1 MIETSR
7 QPASQPLAAATVL
20 PTACPLDCPDS
31 CSLDATIA
39 GGKLER
45 LEGSR
50 KNPVTA
56 GYICSKVRNFGRHVY
71 GPDRLLHPAVRI
83 GGKGEG
89 RFENVSWPEAY
100 ELMAAKIRQTVAE
113 HGAEAI
119 LPFNYGGSNGL
130 LTDGLLDARLF
141 RRLGTS
147 RLAHTICAAATSRA
161 AVGLYGKMPGV
172 AYDDYPQAKLIVI
185 WGANPSGSGIHL
197 VPFVLEALE
206 KGARLVVID
215 PRRTQLAKKAD
226 IHLQL
231 RPGTDLPLALAIHN
245 WFFREGKADLAF
257 LEQHATGVEVF
268 RQKAAAWTIEAAA
281 AECGLAAAQV
291 EAFARLYAESS
302 PAVLRCGWGQERN
315 RNGGSSTAAIL
326 ALPAVAGKFQR
337 RAGGYTA
344 SNSGAWGFDSGKVI
358 AAEEPATRLINMN
371 RLGKVLAAEE
381 DPVKLLFV
389 YNANPLATVPDQVQV
404 EKGLR
409 REDLF
414 TVVFDQV
421 KTDTAFYADLL
432 LPATTF
438 LEHHDLKKGYGAY
451 ALQPVRPVIAPCGE
465 AKPNLE
471 VFRELIHR
479 LGLNREGDLE
489 SPEELQQAFLG
500 QGSIDEKG
508 RQDFADNAIATPA
521 GGRHP
526 VQFVDSFPRTE
537 GRKVHLHP
545 PALEEE
551 ALGGLYVYKKD
562 PASQETPLALI
573 SPAHAKAISSNLAQ
587 LIKKEAELEISPV
600 DAHARGIQ
608 NGEEVRVWN
617 ALGEVRCKVKVTTD
631 QRPGVVELPK
641 GLWRRH
647 TRNGM
652 TSNAL
657 CPDGPT
663 DLGDGAV
670 FNDARVQVA
679 KA

>member
-1 MIETSR
+1 MSEPIQTS
-7 QPASQPLAAATVL
+7 ATL

-31 CSLDATIA
+31 CSLDATVV
-39 GGKLER
+39 GGRLEK

-50 KNPVTA
+50 TNPVTA
-56 GYICSKVRNFGRHVY
+56 GYICSKVRNFGRHLY
-71 GPDRLLHPAVRI
+71 GPDRVLSPALRV
-83 GGKGEG
+83 GAKGEG
-89 RFENVSWPEAY
+89 RFRDISWPEAY
-100 ELMAAKIRQTVAE
+100 ELMAGKFRETVDK

-130 LTDGLLDARLF
+130 LTDGLMDSRLF

-172 AYDDYPQAKLIVI
+172 AYDDYPEAKLIVI

-197 VPFVLEALE
+197 VPYVLEALE
-206 KGARLVVID
+206 RGARLVVID

-231 RPGTDLPLALAIHN
+231 RPGTDLALALALHH
-245 WFFREGKADLAF
+245 WFFSEGKADLAF
-257 LEQHATGVEVF
+257 LAEHATGVEAF
-268 RQKAAAWTIEAAA
+268 RQKAAAWTVAAA
-281 AECGLAAAQV
+281 AEECGIAAAQV

-315 RNGGSSTAAIL
+315 RNGGSATAAIL
-326 ALPAVAGKFQR
+326 ALPAVAGKFKV

-344 SNSGAWGFDSGKVI
+344 SNSGAWGFDSGQVI

-421 KTDTAFYADLL
+421 KTDTALYADLL

-465 AKPNLE
+465 AKPNVE

-479 LGLNREGDLE
+479 LGLARPGDLE
-489 SPEELQQAFLG
+489 TPEELQQAFLD
-500 QGSIDEKG
+500 QGSIDDQG
-508 RQDFADNAIATPA
+508 RQDFAASAIATPA

-526 VQFVDSFPRTE
+526 VQFVDSFPRTPD
-537 GRKVHLHP
+537 RKLHLHP
-545 PALEEE
+545 PALEQE
-551 ALGGLYVYKKD
+551 AVGGLYVYKKD
-562 PASQETPLALI
+562 PASREAPLALI
-573 SPAHAKAISSNLAQ
+573 SPAGSKTVSSSLAQ
-587 LIKKEAELEISPV
+587 LLKKEAELEMSPQ
-600 DAHARGIQ
+600 DAAARGIRS
-608 NGEEVRVWN
+608 GEEVRVWN
-617 ALGEVRCKVKVTTD
+617 ELGEVRCKVKVTAD
-631 QRPGVVELPK
+631 QREGVVELPK

-647 TRNGM
+647 TRNGA

-663 DLGDGAV
+663 DLGEGAV
-670 FNDARVQVA
+670 FNDARVEVA
-679 KA
+679 RV